1 MTTARHLSPL
11 RYPGGK
17 ARLAPYLARV
27 LASQSATI
35 DTYCEPYA
43 GGAGAGLQLLADG
56 YVNKLLIND
65 LNPGVAAFW
74 RSVFF
79 DTEAFVALVA
89 DCPVDIHNWHRQRAI
104 YLAPDDH
111 SDLALGLATFFL
123 NRTNR
128 SGILNARP
136 IGGLEQTGTWLI
148 DARFNKP
155 NLLHRI
161 RTLGELSPQVDVRQ
175 ERAIELLRTLNRR
188 SRPVF
193 LYVDPPYVVPGEE
206 LYMTDHSW
214 SEHERLKRVLTNSP
228 HPWILTYDADD
239 RTRDLYR
246 HFRCLRFRIAHT
258 AQVQK
263 VGREFM
269 FFSRGLRV
277 PDRHVMRDEGTW
289 VPAKARG
296 LGAHHL
302 DARTLAHEA

>member
-1 MTTARHLSPL
+1 MSTPAYLSPL

-27 LASQSATI
+27 LASQTMTV

-43 GGAGAGLQLLADG
+43 GGAGAGLHLLADG
-56 YVNKLLIND
+56 HVDKLIIND
-65 LNPGVAAFW
+65 LNPGIAAFW

-79 DTEAFVALVA
+79 DTDRFIKLVEHCA
-89 DCPVDIHNWHRQRAI
+89 VDIETWHSQRAI
-104 YLAPDDH
+104 YLAPDGQD
-111 SDLALGLATFFL
+111 DLSLGFATFYL

-128 SGILNARP
+128 SGILSARP
-136 IGGLEQTGTWLI
+136 IGGLEQTGNWLI

-155 NLLHRI
+155 DLINRL
-161 RTLGELSPQVDVRQ
+161 RTLKTLAPHVDVRQ
-175 ERAIELLRTLNRR
+175 ERAIDLIRTLNRR
-188 SRPVF
+188 TRPVL

-214 SEHERLKRVLTNSP
+214 SEHQKLAQVLTKSP
-228 HPWILTYDADD
+228 HPWLLSYDADD

-246 HFRCLRFRIAHT
+246 DFRCLRFGISHT

-269 FFSRGLRV
+269 FFGRGLRV
-277 PDRHVMRDEGTW
+277 PDLHVMRDEGVW
-289 VPAKARG
+289 VPA
-296 LGAHHL
+296 
-302 DARTLAHEA
+302 RTASTK

>member
-1 MTTARHLSPL
+1 MSGGPFLSPL

-27 LASQSATI
+27 LASQSVVI

-43 GGAGAGLQLLADG
+43 GGAGAGLQLLTDG
-56 YVNKLLIND
+56 HVERLIIND
-65 LNPGVAAFW
+65 LNPGISAFW

-79 DTEAFVALVA
+79 NTAAFLDALEACV
-89 DCPVDIHNWHRQRAI
+89 VDLDNWHQQRAT
-104 YLAPDDH
+104 YLAPQGQD
-111 SDLALGLATFFL
+111 DLALGFATFFL

-136 IGGLEQTGTWLI
+136 IGGLEQTGNWLI
-148 DARFNKP
+148 DARFNKAD
-155 NLLHRI
+155 LARRI
-161 RTLGELSPQVDVRQ
+161 ESLSQLAGRVDVRQ

-188 SRPVF
+188 KRPIL

-206 LYMTDHSW
+206 LYMADHSW
-214 SEHERLKRVLTNSP
+214 SEHEKLEQVLTKSP
-228 HPWILTYDADD
+228 HPWLLTYDADD
-239 RTRDLYR
+239 RTRALYR
-246 HFRCLRFRIAHT
+246 DYRCLRFDISHT

-277 PDRHVMRDEGTW
+277 PDRLVMRGEAEW
-289 VPAKARG
+289 VPAAR
-296 LGAHHL
+296 L
-302 DARTLAHEA
+302 DA

>member
-1 MTTARHLSPL
+1 MSGPPYLSPL

-27 LASQSATI
+27 LASQSTAV

-56 YVNKLLIND
+56 HVTKLIVND
-65 LNPGVAAFW
+65 LNPGIAAFW
-74 RSVFF
+74 RAVFF
-79 DTEAFVALVA
+79 DTQRFVSKVEA
-89 DCPVDIHNWHRQRAI
+89 CEVDIENWHEQREI
-104 YLAPDDH
+104 YLAPSEHD
-111 SDLALGLATFFL
+111 DLALGFATFFL

-128 SGILNARP
+128 SGILSARP
-136 IGGLEQTGTWLI
+136 IGGLDQTGNWLI

-155 NLLHRI
+155 DLIQRI
-161 RTLGELSPQVDVRQ
+161 TTLRDLAPQVDVRQ
-175 ERAIELLRTLNRR
+175 ERAIELIRTLNRR
-188 SRPVF
+188 KRPVL

-214 SEHERLKRVLTNSP
+214 TEHQRLERVLTRSS

-239 RTRDLYR
+239 RTRELYR
-246 HFRCLRFRIAHT
+246 DFRCLRFGISHT

-277 PDRHVMRDEGTW
+277 PDRQVMRDEGEW
-289 VPAKARG
+289 VPARAIR
-296 LGAHHL
+296 A
-302 DARTLAHEA
+302 